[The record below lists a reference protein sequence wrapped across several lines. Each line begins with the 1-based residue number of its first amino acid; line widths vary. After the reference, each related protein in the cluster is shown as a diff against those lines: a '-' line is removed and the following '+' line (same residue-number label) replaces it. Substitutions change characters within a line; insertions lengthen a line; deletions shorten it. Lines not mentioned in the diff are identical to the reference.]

1 MLFNSF
7 VFIFV
12 FLPAVLSGFYLLA
25 HLRWQRVAK
34 VFLVAVSMVFYGWYT
49 PWIIVVLL
57 CSLLVTYLAV
67 RIIQMTPPR
76 SLARRSAF
84 TAGLIASLGNLMVWK
99 YTDFAISGFNL
110 LTSADVPL
118 AHLVIP
124 LGISFYTFQLLTFVL
139 DAYAGRVPGRVL
151 LLDYTLYVVFFPQLV
166 VGPIVRYDELLPQIE
181 ATVFGRLRLQNLLI
195 GGAIFTIGLAKKVI
209 LADNLALMV
218 DPTFDRVGAGM
229 TVSAVEAWR
238 GALAYTL
245 QLYFDFSGY
254 SDMAIG
260 SARAFGLR
268 LPTNFHSPLKCRSTL
283 DFWRR
288 WHITLTRMTTT
299 YVFSPISMMA
309 TRFAARHRLRG
320 LRGTLVMVTPACLVT
335 FVLIGF
341 WHGASPTFLLFGLL
355 HTVYAVGDYS
365 WRQLKPARWLVRI
378 PKAGQTFSARAIA
391 LTLVVISLALFRA
404 PDLSV
409 FLRYAGCM
417 VGGSTFGSLADIDHS
432 VFNVLLLAVAFAI
445 SQFAPNTQQIFAR
458 YRPGIHSYAEHARDR
473 VLPLRRLTARMALG
487 LGYAFVIALAYIVH
501 GRSEFLYFG
510 F

>member
-1 MLFNSF
+1 MFNSF
-7 VFIFV
+7 VFLFG
-12 FLPAVLSGFYLLA
+12 FLPAVLSGFYLLT
-25 HLRWQRVAK
+25 HFRWQQVAK
-34 VFLVAVSMVFYGWYT
+34 IFIVAASMVFYGWFT
-49 PWIIVVLL
+49 PWIVLVLL
-57 CSLLVTYLAV
+57 CSLLAVYLAV
-67 RIIQMTPPR
+67 RVIQTVSR
-76 SLARRSAF
+76 ESIGRRVAFAVGLA
-84 TAGLIASLGNLMVWK
+84 ASLGNLMVWK

-110 LTSADVPL
+110 LSGADVPL
-118 AHLVIP
+118 THLVIP
-124 LGISFYTFQLLTFVL
+124 LGISFYTFQQLTFVL
-139 DAYAGRVPGRVL
+139 DAYAGRVPARVR
-151 LLDYTLYVVFFPQLV
+151 LLDYTFYVVFFPQLV

-181 ATVFGRLRLQNLLI
+181 APSFGRLRLQNLLV
-195 GGAIFTIGLAKKVI
+195 GGAIFTVGLAKKVI

-229 TVSAVEAWR
+229 AVSAVEAWR

-260 SARAFGLR
+260 IARAFGLR
-268 LPTNFHSPLKCRSTL
+268 LPINFHSPLKCRSTL

-309 TRFAARHRLRG
+309 TRFASRHRLRG

-341 WHGASPTFLLFGLL
+341 WHGASATFLLFGLL
-355 HTVYAVGDYS
+355 HTGYAVGDYA
-365 WRQLKPARWLVRI
+365 WRQLKPTRWLTSV
-378 PKAGQTFSARAIA
+378 PKGAQAFCARAIA

-404 PDLSV
+404 PDV
-409 FLRYAGCM
+409 PFFLRYVGYMA
-417 VGGSTFGSLADIDHS
+417 GGSSFGNLADIDHA
-432 VFNVLLLAVAFAI
+432 VFNVLLLAGAFAI

-458 YRPGIHSYAEHARDR
+458 YRPGIHSYSEHARDR
-473 VLPLRRLTARMALG
+473 VLPMRRLTARMALG
-487 LGYAFVIALAYIVH
+487 LGFAFVIALAYIAH
-501 GRSEFLYFG
+501 GRAEFLYFG